1 MTGIIFFC
9 FIALAMPALVRAD
22 TATPDEIKPAEV
34 KILPLDL
41 QVDIP
46 GLKPEDLTVIG
57 SSDNP
62 ECGEGLICAY
72 TIGAYANAFYTWAA
86 AAAVT
91 FAIVLIMIGGAQYA
105 VGAATGSTE
114 PGLKRMRNAAM
125 GLILVLGVSAILGF
139 VNPQILTFVPLKLEV
154 VDPVAYVATSLDI
167 SFSDASSGGLI
178 TIPPGGVP
186 AFAGTGKGAQR
197 EDFEKMGV
205 YCPGSGGS
213 AEVRKVAESFIG
225 KVNYRLG
232 GKLGLTAPYR
242 WELPPKKVPARRSP
256 QGDIYGY
263 FCPDDSFC
271 LDCSGFTQ
279 VVSECAGLASR
290 NESGGTGQIFQNAPR
305 ITSCNDDTVNLEDG
319 SERALEPGD
328 YVGFAQQGT
337 QNVYRHVWVYIGNG
351 QLANSSGSGR
361 SGNRGANIRTL
372 DWACANYPL
381 YLRAVGT

>member
-9 FIALAMPALVRAD
+9 FIVLATPALVHAE

-34 KILPLDL
+34 KVLPLNL

-46 GLKPEDLTVIG
+46 GLKPEDLTIIG
-57 SSDNP
+57 SSDNS
-62 ECGEGLICAY
+62 ECNEGFICAY
-72 TIGAYANAFYTWAA
+72 TIGAYANALYTWAA

-125 GLILVLGVSAILGF
+125 GLIIVLGVSAILGF
-139 VNPQILTFVPLKLEV
+139 VNPQILTFVPLKLEI
-154 VDPVAYVATSLDI
+154 VDPLAYVASSLDV
-167 SFSDASSGGLI
+167 SLSDARLGNAL

-213 AEVRKVAESFIG
+213 TEVRKVAESLMG

-242 WELPPKKVPARRSP
+242 WELPPNKVPARRSP
-256 QGDIYGY
+256 EGDFYGY

-271 LDCSGFTQ
+271 LDCSGFAQ
-279 VVSECAGLASR
+279 VVAECAGLASR
-290 NESGGTGQIFQNAPR
+290 GDSGGTAQIFQNAPR
-305 ITSCNDDTVNLEDG
+305 IASCDDDTVSLEDG
-319 SERALEPGD
+319 SERDLVPGD
-328 YVGFAQQGT
+328 YVGFGPQHTPDGFG
-337 QNVYRHVWVYIGNG
+337 HVWMYIGNG

-361 SGNRGANIRTL
+361 SGNRGANIRAL
-372 DWACANYPL
+372 DWACANFPL